1 MKNIGQSFLIAL
13 EMLRLHKLRA
23 FLTMLGVIIGVMS
36 VTLIVIV
43 SNAFQSYINSQFQ
56 RIGTDVVFVFYDRFS
71 LRRGEAA
78 TSIEGLTLDDVD
90 YLLARVPT
98 VDMAATYRSLGFYT
112 VRSGDKD
119 ERNVSVT
126 AIDSNYVELNR
137 LELFEG
143 RYISKAD
150 MDNHANV
157 CLISER
163 LEEELFGKGNALG
176 QMVTLAGITLE
187 VVGVIAKN
195 ETMGNT
201 ADKQLYMPISTAQSK
216 WVGGR
221 NIDLILLRAKE
232 GVESN
237 RVMDDVWQTLMVKS
251 GNKRIYRVDSN
262 QNVLAIFNGIVGGA
276 GVVLAGIAALS
287 LLVGGIGIMNI
298 MLVSVTERTRE
309 IGLRKAVGAKRGA
322 ILSQFL
328 VESATLSMVGGLIGM
343 GIAWSLG
350 TIVSV
355 ITTATK
361 WPTEGGL
368 SAGFPIAAA
377 IGAMAFSAL
386 IGMVFGLYPAISAA
400 RMDPIDALRRE

>member
-232 GVESN
+232 GVDSN

-361 WPTEGGL
+361 WPNEGGL

-400 RMDPIDALRRE
+400 KMDPIDALRRE